1 MPDDKEV
8 LGFSL
13 EFTTKAKGLENVKK
27 MLDGTLKDID
37 ATTKA
42 IKRLN
47 QLFGAW
53 SGLSTINKNRGNTE
67 EANRYKEMAK
77 NAKVVRDSLKVKLD
91 AEKALLSTTKIPS
104 ASKEKVGEKVFDS
117 KDSAPEIGVS
127 KDIRGELVKK
137 VTTFGEDN
145 EFVEEFYKEINDTVD
160 KITETVIKTKSDEIV
175 STTEK
180 YKKKSTYDPASF
192 EGIGKVISTKVDAL
206 TKDVIQ
212 TTEERIGDLV
222 NKRIY
227 KNGVL
232 DKTTTYYK
240 PLKKEA
246 KEKTTPTTGV
256 AKIVEKLNPKAALD
270 EKKTKTSFSRFTARV
285 KNIVFYRVVRVAMSA
300 ITKGINEGFSLLS
313 TSNGAFKDILVDF
326 KTESMSLS
334 VTFAQLL
341 APAAQVLSSSL
352 KGVTADLIAMSNAM
366 SLNEARAKGETQYFK
381 LSQEAI
387 DEYSKSLVNA
397 NKSLTELDKFAT
409 LSENKPLLGTWETI
423 TDETV
428 ENSQQYSL
436 SLETIYA
443 TIKVVSKVFKG
454 FIDMLVWINNLSTE
468 WKVILGAG
476 ITAALIAIGIAA
488 SPITAIITSII
499 AITTA
504 LYTVWS
510 SDMPKA
516 FKIATTVAIG
526 LAAVL
531 AVVAA
536 LMPSGLAKVT
546 LAVGAGA
553 ATLTALGGV
562 IMASENREPTIT
574 TPTIDTGNS
583 VLDNSAL
590 NNYTNGLEGGKVAD
604 FNDIEPQ
611 ASTSIAPIIL
621 DGHAVGKAIATTVYS
636 FGNKN
641 GKW

>member
-1 MPDDKEV
+1 
-8 LGFSL
+8 
-13 EFTTKAKGLENVKK
+13 
-27 MLDGTLKDID
+27 
-37 ATTKA
+37 
-42 IKRLN
+42 
-47 QLFGAW
+47 
-53 SGLSTINKNRGNTE
+53 
-67 EANRYKEMAK
+67 
-77 NAKVVRDSLKVKLD
+77 
-91 AEKALLSTTKIPS
+91 
-104 ASKEKVGEKVFDS
+104 
-117 KDSAPEIGVS
+117 
-127 KDIRGELVKK
+127 
-137 VTTFGEDN
+137 
-145 EFVEEFYKEINDTVD
+145 
-160 KITETVIKTKSDEIV
+160 
-175 STTEK
+175 
-180 YKKKSTYDPASF
+180 
-192 EGIGKVISTKVDAL
+192 
-206 TKDVIQ
+206 
-212 TTEERIGDLV
+212 
-222 NKRIY
+222 
-227 KNGVL
+227 
-232 DKTTTYYK
+232 
-240 PLKKEA
+240 
-246 KEKTTPTTGV
+246 
-256 AKIVEKLNPKAALD
+256 
-270 EKKTKTSFSRFTARV
+270 
-285 KNIVFYRVVRVAMSA
+285 MSA

-326 KTESMSLS
+326 KTASMSLS

-387 DEYSKSLVNA
+387 DEYSKSLINA

-409 LSENKPLLGTWETI
+409 LSENKPLLGSWETI

-428 ENSQQYSL
+428 ENSQQYSF
-436 SLETIYA
+436 SLETIYT
-443 TIKVVSKVFKG
+443 TIKAISEVFKG
-454 FIDMLVWINNLSTE
+454 FIDIIVWINNLSKE
-468 WKVILGAG
+468 WKIILGVG

-516 FKIATTVAIG
+516 FKIATTVAMG

-546 LAVGAGA
+546 LAIDAGA
-553 ATLTALGGV
+553 ATLAALGGV

-574 TPTIDTGNS
+574 TPNIDTGDS
-583 VLDNSAL
+583 VLDNNAL

-604 FNDIEPQ
+604 LNNIQPQ

-621 DGHAVGKAIATTVYS
+621 DGHAVGKAISTTVYS